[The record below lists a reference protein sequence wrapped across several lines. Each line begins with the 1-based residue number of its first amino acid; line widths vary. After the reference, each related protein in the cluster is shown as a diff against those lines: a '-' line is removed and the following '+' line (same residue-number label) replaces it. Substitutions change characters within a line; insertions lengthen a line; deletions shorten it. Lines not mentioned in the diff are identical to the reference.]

1 MTDIIPKA
9 RLKHATKNVASD
21 SRISDDSLDL
31 VNEYITAKTEEILEN
46 AYIYCKH
53 AGRKTIL
60 DKDVMLA
67 IKYSRWL
74 PWILNLWANMITET
88 T

>member
-1 MTDIIPKA
+1 MNEIIPKA
-9 RLKHATKNVASD
+9 RLKHATKNVAND
-21 SRISDDSLDL
+21 SRISDESLTL
-31 VNEYITAKTEEILEN
+31 VNEYITAKTEEILQD

-67 IKYSRWL
+67 IKYAR
-74 PWILNLWANMITET
+74 
-88 T
+88 